1 MVRLINPPTTLEPL
15 VDQIE
20 RIREEL
26 LAIQRKLEKM
36 ESANTAGSDGAKKL
50 AL

>member
-1 MVRLINPPTTLEPL
+1 VANPPPTTLELL

-26 LAIQRKLEKM
+26 LAIQRKLETM
-36 ESANTAGSDGAKKL
+36 ESANQADSDGAKKH
-50 AL
+50 

>member
-1 MVRLINPPTTLEPL
+1 MAHTANPPKTLERL

-26 LAIQRKLEKM
+26 LGIQRKLEKIESVNTADS
-36 ESANTAGSDGAKKL
+36 ESAKKH
-50 AL
+50 

>member
-1 MVRLINPPTTLEPL
+1 MARLANPPKTLERL

-36 ESANTAGSDGAKKL
+36 ESANNAGSASTKKR
-50 AL
+50 